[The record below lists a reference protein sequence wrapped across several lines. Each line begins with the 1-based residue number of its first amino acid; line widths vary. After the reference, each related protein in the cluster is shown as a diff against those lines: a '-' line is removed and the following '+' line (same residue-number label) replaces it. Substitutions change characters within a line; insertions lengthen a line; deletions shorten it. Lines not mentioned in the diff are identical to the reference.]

1 MADSILVAVVSG
13 LTGAVLGG
21 MGQAALTRYAA
32 FKEAQVVAASIRA
45 ELLAVR
51 EIIERRNYI
60 PILDGIVGRLRLP
73 LEGNSYSEAFNVA
86 VTQDYLQV
94 FTAHVDKLGTLGD
107 DVAASVVS
115 VYTLGKSVLEDLH
128 TLREFANQPTPP
140 SRDVLLAFT
149 MELRRLLG
157 ELVNRSGEVAK
168 ELQHFRQ
175 RRWLFS

>member
-94 FTAHVDKLGTLGD
+94 FTAHVDKLGT
-107 DVAASVVS
+107 
-115 VYTLGKSVLEDLH
+115 DLP
-128 TLREFANQPTPP
+128 N
-140 SRDVLLAFT
+140 V
-149 MELRRLLG
+149 
-157 ELVNRSGEVAK
+157 
-168 ELQHFRQ
+168 
-175 RRWLFS
+175 